1 MLPFAVFVA
10 LASDPKVWL
19 FREVSFGQVLRDPQL
34 LEHQLGALMILILAW
49 LGWRNNTRPD
59 GSRSFGYGLSIVLAA
74 GGILLLGHAHSTLNS
89 TEELTNLINVQ
100 HAIFG
105 SFIILAGTIQW
116 LAMRNLLSRQLANLV
131 WPCLIIGLGIFM
143 AFYYRETWYQ
153 Q

>member
-1 MLPFAVFVA
+1 
-10 LASDPKVWL
+10 LASDPEVWL

-34 LEHQLGALMILILAW
+34 LEHQLGALMILVLAW
-49 LGWRNNTRPD
+49 LGWRNNARPS

-105 SFIILAGTIQW
+105 AFIVIAGTIQW
-116 LAMRNLLSRQLANLV
+116 LVVRGLFPPRVGNLAWPSLV
-131 WPCLIIGLGIFM
+131 IGLGIFM